1 MTSSTSPNP
10 THQPEGT
17 DTAEGEQVMGML
29 GTHVP
34 LSLIMDLA
42 APAGPHSQEILDS
55 EGQPETTWWVA
66 P

>member
-1 MTSSTSPNP
+1 MTSSTSPPPKP
-10 THQPEGT
+10 TEPNAPAG
-17 DTAEGEQVMGML
+17 GEQVMEML

-34 LSLIMDLA
+34 ISLIMDLA